1 MKADSLNSSNL
12 PEVQKRR
19 KRRSQAA
26 DVWRRFRKNKGAV
39 VGMVVVAFVVFMALF
54 ADVIFDFDTQIAAI
68 HPSERL
74 QWPSWQH
81 PFGTDQMGRDIFAR
95 VLYGT
100 KFSFSIGIASV
111 LFSALI
117 GIPIGAAA
125 GYFGGAFDDI
135 VMRFMDIFTAIPQI
149 LMGIMIVSVLG
160 ANTLNLIIAISIT
173 SIPAIARITR
183 ASVMTVKNQE
193 YIEAAR
199 SIGLRESSI
208 IFGHVIPNCLS
219 PIIVRLT
226 LQVASAV
233 VSASSL
239 SFLGLGIAPPS
250 PEWGALLSAGRKF
263 VREQSYMT
271 LFPGLAIM
279 ITVLAF
285 NMLGDGLRDS
295 LDPKLRK

>member
-1 MKADSLNSSNL
+1 M
-12 PEVQKRR
+12 EI
-19 KRRSQAA
+19 
-26 DVWRRFRKNKGAV
+26 WRRFRKNFGAMFGLAV
-39 VGMVVVAFVVFMALF
+39 VLLVIFLAVF
-54 ADVIFDFDTQIAAI
+54 ADVLFDFDTQIAAI
-68 HPSERL
+68 HPAERL

-81 PFGTDQMGRDIFAR
+81 PFGTDQMGRDIFVR

-111 LFSALI
+111 MFSALI
-117 GIPIGAAA
+117 GIPIGALA
-125 GYFGGAFDDI
+125 GYFGGTFDDI

-160 ANTLNLIIAISIT
+160 ANTVNLIIAISIT
-173 SIPAIARITR
+173 SIPSIARITR

-199 SIGLRESSI
+199 NMGLREVSI
-208 IFGHVIPNCLS
+208 IFRHVLPNCLS

-239 SFLGLGIAPPS
+239 SFLGLGVAPPS

-263 VREQSYMT
+263 VREYSYMT

-279 ITVLAF
+279 LTVLSF
-285 NMLGDGLRDS
+285 NLLGDGLRDS

>member
-1 MKADSLNSSNL
+1 MQNDLHKTSLSGT
-12 PEVQKRR
+12 VRR
-19 KRRSQAA
+19 KRRSQFMEI
-26 DVWRRFRKNKGAV
+26 WRRFRKNFGAMFGLAV
-39 VGMVVVAFVVFMALF
+39 VLLVIFLAVF
-54 ADVIFDFDTQIAAI
+54 ADVLFDFDTQIAAI
-68 HPSERL
+68 HPAERL

-81 PFGTDQMGRDIFAR
+81 PFGTDQMGRDIFVR

-111 LFSALI
+111 MFSALI
-117 GIPIGAAA
+117 GIPIGALA
-125 GYFGGAFDDI
+125 GYFGGTFDDI

-160 ANTLNLIIAISIT
+160 ANTVNLIIAISIT
-173 SIPAIARITR
+173 SIPSIARITR

-199 SIGLRESSI
+199 NMGLREVSI
-208 IFGHVIPNCLS
+208 IFRHVLPNCLS

-239 SFLGLGIAPPS
+239 SFLGLGVAPPS

-263 VREQSYMT
+263 VREYSYMT

-279 ITVLAF
+279 LTVLSF
-285 NMLGDGLRDS
+285 NLLGDGLRDS

>member
-1 MKADSLNSSNL
+1 MQNDLHKTSLSGT
-12 PEVQKRR
+12 VRR
-19 KRRSQAA
+19 KRRSQFMEI
-26 DVWRRFRKNKGAV
+26 WRRFRKNFGAMFGLAV
-39 VGMVVVAFVVFMALF
+39 VLLVIFLAVF
-54 ADVIFDFDTQIAAI
+54 ADVLFDFDTQIAAI
-68 HPSERL
+68 HPAERL

-81 PFGTDQMGRDIFAR
+81 PFGTDQMGRDIF
-95 VLYGT
+95 VM
-100 KFSFSIGIASV
+100 
-111 LFSALI
+111 FSALI
-117 GIPIGAAA
+117 GIPIGALA
-125 GYFGGAFDDI
+125 GYFGGTFDDI

-160 ANTLNLIIAISIT
+160 ANTVNLIIAISIT
-173 SIPAIARITR
+173 SIPSIARITR

-199 SIGLRESSI
+199 NMGLREVSI
-208 IFGHVIPNCLS
+208 IFRHVLPNCLS

-239 SFLGLGIAPPS
+239 SFLGLGVAPPS

-263 VREQSYMT
+263 VREYSYMT

-279 ITVLAF
+279 LTVLSF
-285 NMLGDGLRDS
+285 NLLGDGLRDS